1 MNYQECSFYTNFEAS
16 DIVVAFINE
25 YNFGVIIEDSSDL
38 TREFED
44 RFGEIYQLNANDYPE
59 SGVRIKFYVPENED
73 GRESLTLLQAQ
84 IASLPLDL
92 TPNRWEFSDVAST
105 DWDSYWKDDYKP
117 LVMSPRVV
125 VSPTWIDYEIQNDE
139 VVVNIDPKM
148 AFGTGSHETTQ
159 LCAQL
164 LDDYVTAQDD
174 VIDVGT
180 GTGILAIIA
189 KKLGARTVCANDLD
203 QVAVDAAIENM
214 GINNVEID
222 VVKADKLADIAL
234 EPTMIVANIVY
245 DVITML
251 IPQVYEKLSV
261 GGSFI
266 TSGLN
271 ESQGE
276 LIAEQLQAAGFEIIE
291 HRLLNG
297 WAGIIAEKI

>member
-1 MNYQECSFYTNFEAS
+1 MKYQECSYYTNTEAT

-44 RFGEIYQLNANDYPE
+44 RFGEIYQLNAADYPE
-59 SGVRIKFYVPENED
+59 TGVRIKFYVPENED
-73 GRESLTLLQAQ
+73 GREQLTQLQTQ
-84 IASLPLDL
+84 IAKLPIDR
-92 TPNRWEFSDVAST
+92 TPDRWEFSEVADT
-105 DWDSYWKDDYKP
+105 DWDQYWKDDYQP
-117 LVMSPRVV
+117 IRLSQRVV
-125 VSPTWIDYEIQNDE
+125 VSPTWIDYVSEVGE

-164 LDDYVTAQDD
+164 LDDYVTNQDD
-174 VIDVGT
+174 VIDIGT

-189 KKLGARTVCANDLD
+189 KKLGAHTVMATDLD
-203 QVAVDAAIENM
+203 QVAVDTAQENIE
-214 GINNVEID
+214 INQVELA
-222 VVKADKLADIAL
+222 VLKADKLAEIDFQ
-234 EPTMIVANIVY
+234 PTMIVANIVY
-245 DVITML
+245 DVIRLL
-251 IPQVYEKLSV
+251 IPQVYDKLPS

-271 ESQGE
+271 EEQGE
-276 LIAEQLQAAGFEIIE
+276 AIAEQLLAHGFELVE

-297 WAGIIAEKI
+297 WAGIIAEKK

>member
-1 MNYQECSFYTNFEAS
+1 MNYKECSYYTNTEAT

-38 TREFED
+38 TREFAD
-44 RFGEIYQLNANDYPE
+44 RFGEIYQLNAADYPE
-59 SGVRIKFYVPENED
+59 SGVRIKFYVPENND
-73 GRESLTLLQAQ
+73 GQ
-84 IASLPLDL
+84 ASLLELQTQITSLPMDL
-92 TPNRWEFSDVAST
+92 APDYWEFSEVAAT
-105 DWDSYWKDDYKP
+105 DWDQYWKADYQP
-117 LVMSPRVV
+117 IHLSPRVV
-125 VSPTWIDYEIQNDE
+125 VSPSWIDYTPVTDE
-139 VVVNIDPKM
+139 VMINIDPKM

-164 LDDYVTAQDD
+164 LDDYVTSQEV

-189 KKLGARTVCANDLD
+189 KKLGASTVFANDLD
-203 QVAVDAAIENM
+203 QVAVDTAIENM
-214 GINNVEID
+214 GVNHVDIA
-222 VVKADKLADIAL
+222 VVKADKLADIAV

-245 DVITML
+245 DVIMML
-251 IPQVYEKLSV
+251 IPQVKAKLPV

-271 ESQGE
+271 EEQGE
-276 LIAEQLQAAGFEIIE
+276 AIADQLQQAGFIIVE

-297 WAGIIAEKI
+297 WAGIIAEKL